1 MSRQIAK
8 QEPNTTALSKAE
20 EHRNLRAHLLM
31 MLEAMQYK
39 GSIKHLG
46 NTQLRELVEEQKL
59 VFLRKYE
66 KELQEQ
72 NG

>member
-1 MSRQIAK
+1 MSRQIIK
-8 QEPNTTALSKAE
+8 QEPNTIPLTKAE

-39 GSIKHLG
+39 GSIKHMG

-59 VFLRKYE
+59 VFIRKFE

>member
-1 MSRQIAK
+1 MSRQIIK

-31 MLEAMQYK
+31 MLEAMQYS

-46 NTQLRELVEEQKL
+46 NTKLRELVEEQKL
-59 VFLRKYE
+59 VFIRKFE